1 TGYHGRGRS
10 RGAARNPKVVGQRQ
24 SNGRLVVESIIEFGS
39 GGRFQ
44 ETKRL
49 PQYFLLYLRGIRRA
63 KRLPTRKARK
73 QHAGQGDCV
82 GPNAEGIDGYRWES
96 GGFNLSRQ

>member
-1 TGYHGRGRS
+1 MGYDRAAANHKRDSGDDCRTRRASEPTATGYHGRGRS

-73 QHAGQGDCV
+73 
-82 GPNAEGIDGYRWES
+82 
-96 GGFNLSRQ
+96 